1 MFGFMRTPF
10 ALFPTGAFDPP
21 SARRHLN
28 GLLQQL
34 ALALLVLAVLL
45 AMLAPRQAHAEN
57 TIFLTDRNGQLSFPI
72 SPPNRATS
80 APGAIDN
87 MAIGVTTPSIGR
99 FTQMQPGGNAPAIAS
114 GACGTGTNG
123 AIVAGSTSASGQLT
137 IGAAATTTCTA
148 TFTPALTVAPKSCTF
163 FPMNAAAA
171 ATGTTIAYGSAP
183 TTAGFV
189 LNGAALA
196 NANYAYQC
204 F

>member
-1 MFGFMRTPF
+1 MKSKIRI
-10 ALFPTGAFDPP
+10 
-21 SARRHLN
+21 
-28 GLLQQL
+28 LLAASL
-34 ALALLVLAVLL
+34 AVALL
-45 AMLAPRQAHAEN
+45 APAAHAAN
-57 TIFLTDRNGQLSFPI
+57 TIFLTDRNGQLQFPL
-72 SPPNRATS
+72 SPPNRATG

-87 MAIGVTTPSIGR
+87 MAIGATTPAPGR
-99 FTQMQPGGNAPAIAS
+99 FTQVQPAGSAPAIAS

-123 AIVAGSTSASGQLT
+123 AVVAGSTATSGQIT

-148 TFTPALTVAPKSCTF
+148 TFTPALTVAPKACTF

-171 ATGTTIAYGSAP
+171 ATGTTVAFASAP

-189 LNGAALA
+189 LNGTALA